1 MGELQERITS
11 TKKGS
16 ITSVQAIYVPAD
28 DLTDPA
34 PATAFAHLDAT
45 SCSSARSPSSA
56 STPPSTRSTRPRRS
70 STRVVGERA
79 LQGRARRAADPA
91 ALQGPA
97 GHHRHPR
104 HGRALEEDKQ
114 IVARARKIERFLSQ
128 PFFVAEQ
135 FTGKIT
141 VVAPGPLLVHTRGG
155 DEQFVL
161 TGGFAEV
168 KDNEVRFVVDAAE
181 RKGDID
187 VDRAR
192 KAEQRAKERLA
203 QASKNKID
211 TVRAEHALHRAI
223 ARLRVA
229 GR

>member
-1 MGELQERITS
+1 
-11 TKKGS
+11 
-16 ITSVQAIYVPAD
+16 
-28 DLTDPA
+28 
-34 PATAFAHLDAT
+34 
-45 SCSSARSPSSA
+45 
-56 STPPSTRSTRPRRS
+56 
-70 STRVVGERA
+70 
-79 LQGRARRAADPA
+79 
-91 ALQGPA
+91 
-97 GHHRHPR
+97 
-104 HGRALEEDKQ
+104 
-114 IVARARKIERFLSQ
+114 
-128 PFFVAEQ
+128 
-135 FTGKIT
+135 
-141 VVAPGPLLVHTRGG
+141 
-155 DEQFVL
+155 
-161 TGGFAEV
+161 V

>member
-1 MGELQERITS
+1 MAETQTRSGTLKLSIITPEKTVFSGE
-11 TKKGS
+11 
-16 ITSVQAIYVPAD
+16 
-28 DLTDPA
+28 
-34 PATAFAHLDAT
+34 AT
-45 SCSSARSPSSA
+45 S
-56 STPPSTRSTRPRRS
+56 
-70 STRVVGERA
+70 
-79 LQGRARRAADPA
+79 LQYPGDDGLYGILPGHAAM
-91 ALQGPA
+91 
-97 GHHRHPR
+97 
-104 HGRALEEDKQ
+104 
-114 IVARARKIERFLSQ
+114 
-128 PFFVAEQ
+128 
-135 FTGKIT
+135 IT

>member
-1 MGELQERITS
+1 
-11 TKKGS
+11 
-16 ITSVQAIYVPAD
+16 VQAIYVPAD

-34 PATAFAHLDAT
+34 PATAFAT
-45 SCSSARSPSSA
+45 STRSSCSSVASRRRA
-56 STPPSTRSTRPRRS
+56 STPPSTRSS
-70 STRVVGERA
+70 STSSILEPSVVGERA
-79 LQGRARRAADPA
+79 LRRRARVQQI
-91 ALQGPA
+91 LQRYKDLQDIIAILGVDE
-97 GHHRHPR
+97 
-104 HGRALEEDKQ
+104 LSEEDKL

-135 FTGKIT
+135 FTGLYGILPGHAAMIT